1 MDSDIGVGHEELDG
15 VTVQLSGSGMTDIHD
30 SFFCARAYE
39 L

>member
-15 VTVQLSGSGMTDIHD
+15 VTVQLSGSGMTAIHN
-30 SFFCARAYE
+30 SFLRPC